1 MLDKENHFSS
11 LAMIVYSYKEDKDLD
26 EWMMEYA
33 EKNDMYYMNQKKN
46 YLHMKNDLNRFIE
59 DKKRIYEEV

>member
-1 MLDKENHFSS
+1 
-11 LAMIVYSYKEDKDLD
+11 MIVYSYKEDKDLD

>member
-1 MLDKENHFSS
+1 
-11 LAMIVYSYKEDKDLD
+11 MIVYSYKEDKDLD

-33 EKNDMYYMNQKKN
+33 EKNDMYYINQKKN

-59 DKKRIYEEV
+59 AKKEYMRRYNNEVWE